1 MTLEEY
7 FINATDSE
15 KYILC
20 IFTLFSVKE
29 GDVSRAR
36 HALDEL
42 LGKPFVDYKST
53 TDRLAREGFL
63 TASNYNWRNE
73 SYDHAIADGVIID
86 AMEFLVNKVPD
97 LTVSVLKTC
106 TGLKPTDIQRLL
118 WRYISSGHQNI
129 RLDEVVDTSIN
140 EKLGIFLPCIYDDR
154 FKTLLMI
161 FKPESFFNLVTR
173 SIYEALD
180 NDLIIDTAKLRLL
193 INEYSGCTVR
203 SEQLMKENATC
214 LCDLYDYVAFGT
226 MPPQLLQHSMPH
238 QFIAA
243 LYEAYHGKMAN
254 SLRAFKEGVGIA
266 NKATRTIA
274 SAKAYCDIRLVNF
287 FYMLVSKAVAN
298 DEGRKRALALNKC
311 AEFNVTAAAKVLYSV
326 LYTGVTPKQQS
337 KMLED
342 LMALP
347 LAIDPILGALLDRRI
362 NGNRGEVTTEPNF
375 LILKQEFRGYKE
387 YDEET
392 LQKLNAAYG
401 KESLFF
407 TVTKPNEWENELNEL
422 AFLNEKANNSGKPN
436 VRIAYLMH
444 NTDDTHVEVRQQ
456 TVLKSGA
463 WSSGKRI
470 QFVHFLQG
478 VAEGLNKNDLAL
490 IQRLNEEKATQRLIP
505 LNYVL
510 PFLSEDNRLMVGR
523 FAPFTQVDVTEEI
536 PYVTLKRT
544 ADGFAVMS
552 NVPREEM
559 DEEVII
565 THTSAASINFIHLTD
580 EQRPYYRRLL
590 NAGFFPLEAEGQLK
604 QFIKEVGGKVE
615 INSDLIEGGSTLPS
629 ADGNALLI
637 MQMRP
642 HDRNTYLVSVF
653 VRPLAGGRVRC
664 YPGGGDEIIIDSAKT
679 ADDPSAKHYRV
690 LRDLAKE
697 HQNLMEFISATGK
710 DDIVN
715 GTVSVEAYDLL
726 PLVEYAQQHPHVIV
740 CEWPEGAQMKVKHR
754 SGNAAWL
761 GTIKKNENG
770 WFSIEGE
777 IELDEGKVVSMAQLL
792 ELINQSHGRFIRL
805 GDGEFLA
812 LSDKLRRQLEG
823 LSAIASRSHG
833 KLQMSPFSAALVGAD
848 MTNGELIL
856 QEDDE
861 LRKIRQRIKESSE
874 YQPEVPAA
882 LNATLRNYQL
892 EGYRWMARLNRW
904 GAGALL
910 ADDMGLG
917 KTVQTIT
924 FLLSNA
930 DKGPAFVLAPAS
942 VAPNWMTEME
952 KFAPSLKVTM
962 LNYSNEREKT
972 VETAGP
978 GDVIISTYGLLLSVE
993 ESVVKKHWTT
1003 VCLDEAH
1010 IIKNRG
1016 AKTSAIAMRL
1026 KSDNRVMLTGT
1037 PVQNHLGELW
1047 NLFQF
1052 VNPGLLGSFE
1062 DFNRRFIVP
1071 IEQNHDTIRQANL
1084 DRLVKP
1090 FMLRR
1095 TKDKVAKELPEK
1107 QEIYQH
1113 VELSE
1118 EELLVYEAMRRK
1130 AEMMLLADGA
1140 ETTSMNTLAEITR
1153 LRQCAC
1159 DTRLVEHL
1167 LKEEGTTAD
1176 ATAVGETTADAAAQ
1190 TAAPKPS
1197 GAHHMMGADAVGN
1210 TGVGSKIIALLELLE
1225 GIIEGGGHTLVFSQF
1240 TSYLSLIQQALTEAK
1255 IPYFYIDGSVPIVQ
1269 RQKLVERFQNGECP
1283 VFLISL
1289 KAGGLGL
1296 NLTRANYVIHMD
1308 PWWNPAIEAQAT
1320 DRAHRIGQKNSVTVY
1335 HFIAAGTIEEKIQRL
1350 HERKKALAENI
1361 LESTDMSYKLTG
1373 KELLEMVRG

>member
-7 FINATDSE
+7 FINATDAE

-20 IFTLFSVKE
+20 IFTLFNVKE

-36 HALDEL
+36 RAIDQL
-42 LGKPFVDYKST
+42 LGRNFVDYKAT
-53 TDRLAREGFL
+53 TERLAREGFL

-73 SYDHAIADGVIID
+73 SYDHAIADDMVID
-86 AMEFLVNKVPD
+86 SMEFLVNKVPD

-106 TGLKPTDIQRLL
+106 TGLKPNDIQRLL

-140 EKLGIFLPCIYDDR
+140 EKLNIFLPCIYDER

-161 FKPESFFNLVTR
+161 FKPESFFNLITR

-180 NDLIIDTAKLRLL
+180 ADAIIDTAKLRLL
-193 INEYSGCTVR
+193 LGEYTGCTVPA
-203 SEQLMKENATC
+203 EQKLKENATC
-214 LCDLYDYVAFGT
+214 LCDFYDYVAFGT
-226 MPPQLLQHSMPH
+226 MPPQLYQHSTPH

-243 LYEAYHGKMAN
+243 IYEAYHGKMTN
-254 SLRAFKEGVGIA
+254 SLRAFKEGVGNA
-266 NKATRTIA
+266 NKASRTIA
-274 SAKAYCDIRLVNF
+274 SAKAYSDIRLVNF
-287 FYMLVSKAVAN
+287 FYMLTTKAAAN
-298 DEGRKRALALNKC
+298 DDGRKRALALNKC
-311 AEFNVTAAAKVLYSV
+311 AEYSLTASAKALYSV
-326 LYTGVTPKQQS
+326 LYSGVTQKQQS

-342 LMALP
+342 LQASTFAVDRL
-347 LAIDPILGALLDRRI
+347 LGALLDRRI
-362 NGNRGEVTTEPNF
+362 NGNRGEVTAQPNF
-375 LILKQEFRGYKE
+375 LILKQEFRNYKE
-387 YDEET
+387 YDEDQCRQ
-392 LQKLNAAYG
+392 LDAAYG

-407 TVTKPNEWENELNEL
+407 VVTKPNEWEAQLSEL
-422 AFLNEKANNSGKPN
+422 AFLNETTDSGKPST
-436 VRIAYLMH
+436 RIAYLMH

-456 TVLKSGA
+456 TVLKNGA
-463 WSSGKRI
+463 WSAGKRI
-470 QFVHFLQG
+470 QFIHFLQG
-478 VAEGLNKNDLAL
+478 VSEGLNKNDLAL
-490 IQRLNEEKATQRLIP
+490 IERLNNEGATDRLIP
-505 LNYVL
+505 LKYL
-510 PFLSEDNRLMVGR
+510 LTFLGEDNRLMVGR

-536 PYVTLKRT
+536 PYITLKRT
-544 ADGFAVMS
+544 QDGFAVMS

-559 DEEVII
+559 DEEFII

-590 NAGFFPLEAEGQLK
+590 NAGFFPLEAEAQLK
-604 QFIKEVGGKVE
+604 HFIKEVGGKVE

-629 ADGNALLI
+629 ADGNSLLI

-642 HDRNTYLVSVF
+642 HDRTTYLVSVF

-664 YPGGGDEIIIDSAKT
+664 YPGGGDEIIVDSARAGDT
-679 ADDPSAKHYRV
+679 TKHYRV
-690 LRDLAKE
+690 IRDLVKE
-697 HQNLMEFISATGK
+697 HQNLMEFISATEK

-715 GTVSVEAYDLL
+715 GTVTVEAYDLL
-726 PLVEYAQQHPHVIV
+726 PLIEYAQQHPHVIV

-754 SGNAAWL
+754 SGTAGWL

-770 WFSIEGE
+770 WFSIEGD

-848 MTNGELIL
+848 LTDGELIL

-924 FLLSNA
+924 FLLSTA

-962 LNYSNEREKT
+962 LNYCNEREKT
-972 VETAGP
+972 VENAGP

-993 ESVVKKHWTT
+993 EPVVKKHWAT

-1016 AKTSAIAMRL
+1016 AKTSAVAMRL

-1071 IEQNHDTIRQANL
+1071 IEQNQDTIRQANL

-1130 AEMMLLADGA
+1130 AELMLMAEGA
-1140 ETTSMNTLAEITR
+1140 ETTSMNALAEITR

-1167 LKEEGTTAD
+1167 LKEEGEETGTTAP
-1176 ATAVGETTADAAAQ
+1176 AKQ
-1190 TAAPKPS
+1190 T
-1197 GAHHMMGADAVGN
+1197 GTHHMMGADAVGN
-1210 TGVGSKIIALLELLE
+1210 SGVGSKIIALLELLQ

-1240 TSYLSLIQQALTEAK
+1240 TSYLTLIRQALTDAK
-1255 IPYFYIDGSVPIVQ
+1255 IPYFYIDGGVPIAQ
-1269 RQKLVERFQNGECP
+1269 RQKLVERFQDGECP

-1320 DRAHRIGQKNSVTVY
+1320 DRAHRIGQKNAVTVY

-1350 HERKKALAENI
+1350 HERKKALADNI